1 MSNIN
6 NHVSGMSA
14 FQNRDNMRGLP
25 FYGQKGDFNFVTGR
39 SQFTPGV
46 SIKLLALKD
55 MSRQGGAP
63 APSELDNMLSVL
75 KLHFRPGDRVR
86 GKEINSFLTSEE
98 GRTVIGKLDKFDV
111 DRRNNTIRALITDP
125 ETLEKTE
132 IYLDTMERIVE
143 SAYFA
148 KSFSQFI
155 GS

>member
-6 NHVSGMSA
+6 NHVSGLSA
-14 FQNRDNMRGLP
+14 FQNRDNMKGLP

-55 MSRQGGAP
+55 LSRPGGAP
-63 APSELDNMLSVL
+63 ISELDNMLSVL

-86 GKEINSFLTSEE
+86 GKEINSFLTSDE
-98 GRTVIGKLDKFDV
+98 GRTVIGKLHKFEV
-111 DRRNNTIRALITDP
+111 DRRNNTIRAIITDP

-143 SAYFA
+143 SSYFA